1 MRVLLATT
9 TTPDD
14 RKTVACTRALAKS
27 GFWVAVGGDAFWG
40 QAFYT
45 RSLSRR
51 VHIPHPG
58 LGIPR
63 FIEAI
68 NEHIVR
74 DHCDVVLP
82 MNDYTTVALTR
93 NRDSL
98 APEVA
103 TALPPAKALDVAGD
117 KLQTQALAQGLG
129 IETPHTFAVKD
140 EGDLR
145 EFSAQ
150 LEYPCVFKLRRGS
163 GAVGMQVIQTR
174 DQLLDTYQ
182 TPRGPSDMAFDRE
195 HVLVQEYVPGEVH
208 DACVVCEHGEIRA
221 GLTQKRLRAY
231 PAEGGIG
238 TVVETTQEPE
248 LLDRART
255 LLQALRWHGP
265 AQVEFKIDPQTGRTW
280 LLEINGR
287 FWGSTGVAIRAG
299 INFPLLT
306 CKLALAEDL
315 GSSPE
320 YAVGLRYRFPFPFSL
335 LALAEKG
342 SRRQSLRDFFA
353 PRRDTFS
360 DLMWSDPLPLIAEVL
375 YIGRR
380 AWQRRSLRPVKQR
393 L

>member
-1 MRVLLATT
+1 
-9 TTPDD
+9 
-14 RKTVACTRALAKS
+14 
-27 GFWVAVGGDAFWG
+27 
-40 QAFYT
+40 
-45 RSLSRR
+45 
-51 VHIPHPG
+51 
-58 LGIPR
+58 
-63 FIEAI
+63 
-68 NEHIVR
+68 
-74 DHCDVVLP
+74 
-82 MNDYTTVALTR
+82 
-93 NRDSL
+93 
-98 APEVA
+98 
-103 TALPPAKALDVAGD
+103 
-117 KLQTQALAQGLG
+117 
-129 IETPHTFAVKD
+129 
-140 EGDLR
+140 
-145 EFSAQ
+145 
-150 LEYPCVFKLRRGS
+150 
-163 GAVGMQVIQTR
+163 
-174 DQLLDTYQ
+174 
-182 TPRGPSDMAFDRE
+182 MAFDRE

-208 DACVVCEHGEIRA
+208 DACVLCEHGEIRA

-265 AQVEFKIDPQTGRTW
+265 AQVEFKVDPQTGRTW

-320 YAVGLRYRFPFPFSL
+320 YAVGLRYRFPFPFGL
-335 LALAEKG
+335 LALAERG

-380 AWQRRSLRPVKQR
+380 AWQRRSLRAREAATLRPAYPAAGLRAQTATKQDVSPR
-393 L
+393 VGSRSRAAKARSNQRIGRWPSGRRSCAE